1 MSATVSLLE
10 SFMPHGMCY
19 AWQPKI
25 LWLNV
30 ASDAAIALAYFSIP
44 IALFHFLR
52 HRTDAPFRGVVLM
65 FSVFILACGLTH
77 AMSIVTVW
85 NGYYGIQGMLKL
97 VTALASIGTAI
108 MLYPVMPK
116 LLALRSPVEL
126 EESNE
131 ALQQEIEQRK
141 RTEVQSVELQRD
153 LAHMGRITT
162 MGQMATGLAHELN
175 QPLLA
180 ISQSADTAMYTA
192 RETENLDPELTEC
205 LDDIQAQTQRAGEII
220 RALRQFMSKDTAH
233 RSNIDLNELI
243 RQTIQ
248 LISPDA
254 RKHNVTLRAELSGSP
269 APNADRVQIAQ
280 VLVNLL
286 RNGIDSIIGADQKRR
301 QVTVK
306 TRLDANN
313 VVVDVDDSGP
323 GLADGV
329 EPFKAF
335 ESNKADGMGMGLS
348 ISRSII
354 ESHGGKL
361 WIDETYG
368 SGARFSFTLPHKS
381 R

>member
-1 MSATVSLLE
+1 MTASMSLLE

-19 AWQPKI
+19 AWRPSI

-30 ASDAAIALAYFSIP
+30 ISDAAIAIAYFSIP
-44 IALFHFLR
+44 LALFHFLR
-52 HRTDAPFRGVVLM
+52 KRLDVPFRGVVAM

-77 AMSIVTVW
+77 FMSIIIVW
-85 NGYYGIQGMLKL
+85 NGYYGIQGMLKA
-97 VTALASIGTAI
+97 VTGLASIGTAI
-108 MLYPVMPK
+108 MLYPVMPRM
-116 LLALRSPVEL
+116 LALRSPIEL
-126 EESNE
+126 AESNN

-141 RTEVQSVELQRD
+141 RTESQSLELQHE
-153 LAHMGRITT
+153 LAHMGRLTT

-180 ISQSADTAMYTA
+180 ISQSADTASIAA
-192 RETENLDPELTEC
+192 RENTSTDLELVDC

-233 RSNIDLNELI
+233 RTDLDLNALI
-243 RQTIQ
+243 RQTLQ
-248 LISPDA
+248 LINPDA
-254 RKHNVTLRAELSGSP
+254 RKHSVTLKAQLNDIPE
-269 APNADRVQIAQ
+269 PNADRVQIAQ

-286 RNGIDSIIGADQKRR
+286 RNGVDAIASASSKKR
-301 QVTVK
+301 QVTVQ
-306 TRLDANN
+306 TRDDGNR
-313 VVVDVDDSGP
+313 VTVTVDDTGP
-323 GLADGV
+323 GLADDV

-361 WIDETYG
+361 WLEEGAG
-368 SGARFSFTLPHKS
+368 SGARFMFTLPLKQG
-381 R
+381 

>member
-52 HRTDAPFRGVVLM
+52 FRTDAPFRSVVWM

-97 VTALASIGTAI
+97 VTAVASIGTAI

-126 EESNE
+126 ERTNE
-131 ALQQEIEQRK
+131 TLQLEIEQRK
-141 RTEVQSVELQRD
+141 RTEIQSMELQRD
-153 LAHMGRITT
+153 LAHMGRLTT

-180 ISQSADTAMYTA
+180 ISQSADTAMFA
-192 RETENLDPELTEC
+192 VRETGNPAPELADC

-220 RALRQFMSKDTAH
+220 RALRQFTSKDTGH
-233 RSNIDLNELI
+233 RSNLDLNKLI

-254 RKHNVTLRAELSGSP
+254 RKHNVTLMVELSGSP
-269 APNADRVQIAQ
+269 EPNADRVQIAQ

-286 RNGIDSIIGADQKRR
+286 RNGVDSITGADQERR
-301 QVTVK
+301 QVAVK
-306 TRLDANN
+306 TRVDGVN
-313 VVVDVDDSGP
+313 VVVDVEDTGP
-323 GLADGV
+323 GLVNGV
-329 EPFKAF
+329 DPFKAF
-335 ESNKADGMGMGLS
+335 ESSKAGGMGMGLS

-354 ESHGGKL
+354 EAHGGKL
-361 WIDETYG
+361 WVDESHG
-368 SGARFSFTLPHKS
+368 SGARFSFTLP

>member
-1 MSATVSLLE
+1 MTASVSLLE

-30 ASDAAIALAYFSIP
+30 ASDAAIAIAYFSIP

-77 AMSIVTVW
+77 AMSIVIVW
-85 NGYYGIQGMLKL
+85 NGYYGIQGMLKAI
-97 VTALASIGTAI
+97 TALASIGTAI
-108 MLYPVMPK
+108 MLYPIMPK
-116 LLALRSPVEL
+116 MLALRSPIEL
-126 EESNE
+126 EASND

-141 RTEVQSVELQRD
+141 RTEVQSLELQRD
-153 LAHMGRITT
+153 LAHMGRLTT

-180 ISQSADTAMYTA
+180 ISQSADTALYA
-192 RETENLDPELTEC
+192 AKESASIDPELIDC
-205 LDDIQAQTQRAGEII
+205 IDDIQSQTQRAGEII

-233 RSNIDLNELI
+233 RSNLNLNELI

-248 LISPDA
+248 LINPDA
-254 RKHNVTLRAELSGSP
+254 RKHSVTLTAELSGTP
-269 APNADRVQIAQ
+269 EPNADRVQIAQ

-286 RNGIDSIIGADQKRR
+286 RNGVDSIVGADLKKR

-306 TRLDANN
+306 TRFDGDNVI
-313 VVVDVDDSGP
+313 VVVDDTGP
-323 GLADGV
+323 GLAEGV

-335 ESNKADGMGMGLS
+335 ESSKADGMGMGLS

-361 WIDETYG
+361 WVDKATG
-368 SGARFSFTLPHKS
+368 SGARFSFSLPLKGM
-381 R
+381 

>member
-1 MSATVSLLE
+1 MTASASLLE

-30 ASDAAIALAYFSIP
+30 GSDAAIAIAYFSIP

-52 HRTDAPFRGVVLM
+52 KRTDAPFRGVVLM

-85 NGYYGIQGMLKL
+85 NGYYGIQGMLKA
-97 VTALASIGTAI
+97 VTALASIGTAV
-108 MLYPVMPK
+108 MLYPVIPR

-126 EESNE
+126 EESNN

-141 RTEVQSVELQRD
+141 RTESQSLELQRD
-153 LAHMGRITT
+153 LAHMGRLTT

-180 ISQSADTAMYTA
+180 ISQSADTALLAA
-192 RETENLDPELTEC
+192 RENASINAELIEC
-205 LDDIQAQTQRAGEII
+205 VDDIQAQTQRAGEII

-233 RSNIDLNELI
+233 RANLNLNELI
-243 RQTIQ
+243 HQTIQ
-248 LISPDA
+248 LMNPDA
-254 RKHNVTLRAELSGSP
+254 RKHSVTLKVELSGTP
-269 APNADRVQIAQ
+269 EPHADRVQIAQ
-280 VLVNLL
+280 VLVNLM
-286 RNGIDSIIGADQKRR
+286 RNGVDSIVGAERNER

-306 TRLDANN
+306 TRLDKDH
-313 VVVDVDDSGP
+313 VVIIVDDTGP

-335 ESNKADGMGMGLS
+335 ESSKADGMGMGLS

-361 WIDETYG
+361 WVDEATG
-368 SGARFSFTLPHKS
+368 SGARFSFTLPLKG